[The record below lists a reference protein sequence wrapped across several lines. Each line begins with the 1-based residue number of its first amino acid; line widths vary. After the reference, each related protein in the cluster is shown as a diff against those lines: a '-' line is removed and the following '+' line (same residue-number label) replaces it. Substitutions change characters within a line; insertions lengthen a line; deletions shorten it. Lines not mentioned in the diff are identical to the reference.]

1 MALLTGQPS
10 PEAMRNVRAGARRA
24 RMGLGQVF
32 GGDPNRFLTNQE
44 RAQDQL
50 QGLMNR
56 PADLSSVEG
65 YTNFLKLQLQ
75 ANPQNQTAILKAGL
89 PQLRELRKERADSDR
104 RKQQQT
110 AISTFFADKPNL
122 KILADSAIINP
133 TNFDKFVKLNK
144 DVEPTNVQY
153 LDTNGEYVT
162 ELVFIAKD
170 GTTLD
175 EKGQPVELPANARL
189 ETVGRTPQDLK
200 QNQLGLPVTE
210 DLKKNIT
217 GEVLGNVQRID
228 TLSGL
233 LEENAAEFASIK
245 GKFKT
250 EVGKVLSRLEGL
262 GGKKLDAYLQEII
275 TDESLI
281 DRAGKAFNYL
291 SQLEKYFLEKKH
303 DVTGAQAA
311 LKEIRDLRRAILSS
325 ELSPTEIRANVQQ
338 LINRENGELNRL
350 LGFINLDKVDL
361 ESWNTEAGRKQ
372 SSLSIIPE
380 PQSQAE
386 ADGAFLLEGMGE
398 Q

>member
-1 MALLTGQPS
+1 MALLTQRPS
-10 PEAMRNVRAGARRA
+10 EQSLREFRELGTRAAR
-24 RMGLGQVF
+24 GLGQAF
-32 GGDPNRFLTNQE
+32 GDPNRFLTNQE

-50 QGLMNR
+50 QDLMNR

-75 ANPQNQTAILKAGL
+75 ANPQNQTAILQAGL
-89 PQLRELRKERADSDR
+89 PQLRALRKEQADSDR

-110 AISTFFADKPNL
+110 AVSTFFADKPNL
-122 KILADSAIINP
+122 KILADSGIINP

-153 LDTNGEYVT
+153 LDANGEYVT

-189 ETVGRTPQDLK
+189 ETVGRTAQDI
-200 QNQLGLPVTE
+200 NQVGLPVTD
-210 DLKKNIT
+210 DLKKKIT
-217 GEVLGNVQRID
+217 NEVLGNVQRID

-245 GKFKT
+245 GKVKT
-250 EVGKVLSRLEGL
+250 GIGNVLSRLEGL
-262 GGKKLDAYLQEII
+262 GGEKLDAYLQEII

-311 LKEIRDLRRAILSS
+311 LKEIRDLRNAILSS
-325 ELSPTEIRANVQQ
+325 ELSPTAIRANVRQ
-338 LINRENGELNRL
+338 LINRENDELNRL
-350 LGFINLDKVDL
+350 LGFINIDKVDL
-361 ESWNTEAGRKQ
+361 ESWNTEAGRQQ

>member
-1 MALLTGQPS
+1 MALLTQRPS
-10 PEAMRNVRAGARRA
+10 EQSLREFRQLGTRAAR
-24 RMGLGQVF
+24 GLGQAF
-32 GGDPNRFLTNQE
+32 GNPNQFLTNQE

-75 ANPQNQTAILKAGL
+75 ANPQNQAAILQAGL
-89 PQLRELRKERADSDR
+89 PQLRALRKEQADSNR

-110 AISTFFADKPNL
+110 AVSTFFADKPNL
-122 KILADSAIINP
+122 KILADSGIINP

-189 ETVGRTPQDLK
+189 ETVGRTPQDLQ
-200 QNQLGLPVTE
+200 QNQLGLPVTD
-210 DLKKNIT
+210 DLKKKIS

-245 GKFKT
+245 GKVKT
-250 EVGKVLSRLEGL
+250 EVGKVLSKLEGL

-311 LKEIRDLRRAILSS
+311 LKEIQDLRRAILSS
-325 ELSPTEIRANVQQ
+325 ELTPTEIRANVQQ
-338 LINRENGELNRL
+338 LINREDGELNRL
-350 LGFINLDKVDL
+350 LGFINIDRVDL
-361 ESWNTEAGRKQ
+361 ESWNTEAGREQ